1 MIQEVPVG
9 SSAPAS
15 STHESTQAP
24 ASSLELADAPEPA
37 EQEPAEQ
44 EPQESQEPEEPAE
57 PGSSASVPEAHP
69 PPVPKTRVPPRV
81 KPKAKPKA
89 ESTQQVLA
97 ECEQS
102 SRASGTSAPK
112 AKPKAK
118 RAPKKTEAPPEETD
132 RFASFSNTQLM
143 SEMLKR
149 TESGERRNS
158 NLHCALIAEII
169 ARSNDHR
176 MEEKRAMYRSFLQ

>member
-1 MIQEVPVG
+1 MIQEVSVESTQG

-15 STHESTQAP
+15 ST
-24 ASSLELADAPEPA
+24 LEPA
-37 EQEPAEQ
+37 EPEPLEPVPE

-81 KPKAKPKA
+81 KPKPKA
-89 ESTQQVLA
+89 ESTQVLA
-97 ECEQS
+97 E
-102 SRASGTSAPK
+102 SAPK
-112 AKPKAK
+112 AKRKAK
-118 RAPKKTEAPPEETD
+118 RAPRKPPEGSSASVRNAQDPPPDETD
-132 RFASFSNTQLM
+132 RFAQYSNTDLM

-149 TESGERRNS
+149 TDQGERRNS
-158 NLHCALIAEII
+158 TLHTALIAEII

-176 MEEKRAMYRSFLQ
+176 LEQKRAMYRSFLQ